1 MKKISILCAALLAA
15 VSLAAC
21 ASGPSAA
28 ENVIGTEKTVAMDD
42 LKASSTS
49 DKEKIG
55 YQLEAPE
62 KGEEI
67 CVLKTDYGDIKMR
80 FFPNAAPKAVYNF
93 KSLALSGYYDGLKF
107 HRVIDDFMIQGGDPD
122 GTGAG
127 GESIWGEDFE
137 DEFHENL
144 LNISGSV
151 SCANCGA
158 DTNGSQFFINAVE
171 PVTIDWDQYDEIYSY
186 YKSSPEQFTSMY
198 GGTLDMDK
206 VTDAY
211 KSLYE
216 ENGGNPHL
224 DGAYSTAGTG
234 HTVFAQVFEGLDV
247 VQKIMQVETD
257 DSDMPV
263 EDVVIL
269 SAEIVPYE

>member
-1 MKKISILCAALLAA
+1 M
-15 VSLAAC
+15 
-21 ASGPSAA
+21 
-28 ENVIGTEKTVAMDD
+28 
-42 LKASSTS
+42 
-49 DKEKIG
+49 
-55 YQLEAPE
+55 
-62 KGEEI
+62 
-67 CVLKTDYGDIKMR
+67 
-80 FFPNAAPKAVYNF
+80 
-93 KSLALSGYYDGLKF
+93 
-107 HRVIDDFMIQGGDPD
+107 
-122 GTGAG
+122 
-127 GESIWGEDFE
+127 
-137 DEFHENL
+137 
-144 LNISGSV
+144 NISGSV
-151 SCANCGA
+151 SCANRGA